1 MSQEGFPQATSSEG
15 ELPILTAA
23 YFPGGSPV
31 DMTYSSK
38 KDKWSIK
45 MPGVSPKPNSVQVC
59 LTGMSNCDDESAI
72 GGK

>member
-45 MPGVSPKPNSVQVC
+45 MTGVSPKPNSVQVC
-59 LTGMSNCDDESAI
+59 FTGTLNCDDEFAI

>member
-1 MSQEGFPQATSSEG
+1 MSQEGFPQATISG
-15 ELPILTAA
+15 GKLPILTAV
-23 YFPGGSPV
+23 YFPGGSPA

-45 MPGVSPKPNSVQVC
+45 MTGVSPKRNSVQVC
-59 LTGMSNCDDESAI
+59 FTGTSICDDESAI

>member
-1 MSQEGFPQATSSEG
+1 MSQEGFPRATSSE
-15 ELPILTAA
+15 EKLSILTAP

-45 MPGVSPKPNSVQVC
+45 MPGVSPKPNSVQGC
-59 LTGMSNCDDESAI
+59 FTGMSNCDDESAI
-72 GGK
+72 GGN